1 MSADAESAIA
11 LRLDAPFYT
20 EEELDRLYETDP
32 VAALRISRE
41 QAMLRRRLAAQVPEG
56 ATLPTEAQAR
66 AVLEEA
72 RHILLRDGGD
82 LEFIGFENDAL
93 VVRLKG
99 ACAGCPRSALDLK
112 QVVEALVRKRY
123 PAVRT
128 VKNVY

>member
-1 MSADAESAIA
+1 MSAGVESARPIK
-11 LRLDAPFYT
+11 LDAPFYT

-41 QAMLRRRLAAQVPEG
+41 QTILQRQLAAQVPEG
-56 ATLPTEAQAR
+56 AVLPSEKQAR

-82 LEFIGFENDAL
+82 LEFVGFESDAL

-123 PAVRT
+123 PAVRQ
-128 VKNVY
+128 VRNIY

>member
-1 MSADAESAIA
+1 MSASAESAA
-11 LRLDAPFYT
+11 PLKLDAPFYA
-20 EEELDRLYETDP
+20 EDELDRLYETDP

-41 QAMLRRRLAAQVPEG
+41 QTILQRQLAAQVPEG
-56 ATLPTEAQAR
+56 AVLPTEAQAR

-82 LEFIGFENDAL
+82 LEFIGFEADAL

-123 PAVRT
+123 PAVRQ
-128 VKNVY
+128 VKNTY